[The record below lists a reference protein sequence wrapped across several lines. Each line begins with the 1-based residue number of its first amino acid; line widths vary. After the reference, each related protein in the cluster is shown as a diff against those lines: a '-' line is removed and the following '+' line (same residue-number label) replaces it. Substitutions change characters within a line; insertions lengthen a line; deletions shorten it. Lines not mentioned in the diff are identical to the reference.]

1 MRIRVKYIVIFSLIL
16 LYAGT
21 NCALAQIYVDTIY
34 QIQTVTDILYG
45 NATEF
50 SGQER
55 ELKLDISVPLNAP
68 LPVCGRP
75 LVLIIH
81 GGAFLEGSK
90 DDAGIKLLRQDFAKR
105 GYIAASI
112 SYRLGFFLTNQNLN
126 CNVPKWNCLNA
137 TEESEW
143 IRAWY
148 RGVQDAKGAIRYLLK
163 QTNDY
168 PIDRNQVFL
177 LGESAGGFISLG
189 VAYLDQEAEKPISC
203 GAVNAVTLPNPSYY
217 DACIAPNIWDIP
229 IAQMNTQRPDL
240 GPVSGLLHTDAP
252 DYHIVAVA
260 NMFGGLI
267 AELFSQY
274 SGKMPDLYTFHQPND
289 LIVPFGYSRILQGF
303 NDCAVAAN
311 CVNMINRPF
320 VYGSAA
326 ITQLIDTLNIAE
338 ADKPIVQFE
347 QTTNTSNCIQ
357 QVIDPATGGHQYDSY
372 WLRTTQAA
380 TFFAS
385 RIQENTCLNS
395 FHDALA
401 ISNSIAVDVMPDG
414 LRVRNIGAVGIIELF
429 DLSGKKI
436 ITVRAA
442 PDSVHILLPPLS
454 GLFIMRYITTQGIQ
468 VHKLMFQN

>member
-1 MRIRVKYIVIFSLIL
+1 MRKQVKYIVIFSLIV

-21 NCALAQIYVDTIY
+21 NCALAQIYVDTVY
-34 QIQTVTDILYG
+34 QIQTVTDVIYG

-90 DDAGIKLLRQDFAKR
+90 DDAGIKLLRHDFAKR

-112 SYRLGFFLTNQNLN
+112 TYRLGFFLTNQNLN

-401 ISNSIAVDVMPDG
+401 ISNPIAVDVMPDG

-442 PDSVHILLPPLS
+442 PDSVHILLAPLS

-468 VHKLMFQN
+468 VHKLMFTK

>member
-1 MRIRVKYIVIFSLIL
+1 MRKQVKYIVIFSLIV

-21 NCALAQIYVDTIY
+21 NCALAQIYVDTVY
-34 QIQTVTDILYG
+34 QIQTVTDVIYG

-112 SYRLGFFLTNQNLN
+112 TYRLGFFLTNQNLN

-163 QTNDY
+163 QTIDY

-311 CVNMINRPF
+311 CVDMINRPF

-401 ISNSIAVDVMPDG
+401 ISNPIAVDVMPDG

-442 PDSVHILLPPLS
+442 PDSVHILLAPLS

-468 VHKLMFQN
+468 VHKLMFTK

>member
-401 ISNSIAVDVMPDG
+401 ISNPIAVDVMPDG